1 MSNSHK
7 VTSSTTS
14 LMCEGSALFFSE
26 RLDGTNMYSN
36 YIGKYVIQLLLS
48 MLCIVICSISQHGT
62 TAELANSIENTIAIV
77 FLSTIAIAIAIDKG
91 IFQLLLLLLLLIR
104 ASSNY

>member
-1 MSNSHK
+1 M
-7 VTSSTTS
+7 TE
-14 LMCEGSALFFSE
+14 MC
-26 RLDGTNMYSN
+26 
-36 YIGKYVIQLLLS
+36 VP
-48 MLCIVICSISQHGT
+48 
-62 TAELANSIENTIAIV
+62 ELANSIENTIAIA